1 MHDLLERAEIEILR
15 INDALEALSGLRMID
30 DVVDLLED
38 RLILLQFECEEYR
51 RLIEARDAQLVRE
64 LTAEYWKAVI

>member
-30 DVVDLLED
+30 EVVDLLED
-38 RLILLQFECEEYR
+38 RLILLRFECDEYR
-51 RLIEARDAQLVRE
+51 RLIEARDAEMKRE
-64 LTAEYWKAVI
+64 LTVEYWKAVI

>member
-15 INDALEALSGLRMID
+15 INDALEALEGVRSMD
-30 DVVDLLED
+30 NVVDMLND
-38 RLILLQFECEEYR
+38 RLILLRFECDEYR
-51 RLIEARDAQLVRE
+51 KLIEARDAEMIKE

>member
-30 DVVDLLED
+30 DVVDMLND
-38 RLILLQFECEEYR
+38 RLILLRFECEEYR
-51 RLIEARDAQLVRE
+51 KLIEARDARLIRE
-64 LTAEYWKAVI
+64 LTDEYWKAVI

>member
-30 DVVDLLED
+30 EAVDLLED
-38 RLILLQFECEEYR
+38 RLILLRFECEEYR
-51 RLIEARDAQLVRE
+51 RLIEARDAQTKRE
-64 LTAEYWKAVI
+64 LTEEYWKAVI

>member
-30 DVVDLLED
+30 EVVDLLED
-38 RLILLQFECEEYR
+38 RLILLRFECDEYR
-51 RLIEARDAQLVRE
+51 RLIEARDAEMKRE
-64 LTAEYWKAVI
+64 LTEEYWKAVI